1 MAALCVCAPSVN
13 AQSSKSMTSLS
24 DSQINKMKNVDIA
37 SLPEE
42 TVKTYADKI
51 KATGMNLDTFLDAA
65 RSKGASGKQISQLRR
80 RFARYFKDNAELSNS
95 TVSALEES
103 EDGEVMLSSRDITRA
118 PVNLA
123 DTLVFGYE
131 VFNREGLT
139 FDAKANLTVGDSY
152 VLGIG
157 DEVAV
162 DVYGATDQTY
172 EGTVGSDGTIVIS
185 MVGPIKIGGLTIEE
199 ARKAV
204 TTKLRRIHSDI
215 GSQSKV
221 SLRVTNTQ
229 PVTVSVMGEAHMPGT
244 YTVSSSSSL
253 FNVLYLSGGPSIAGS
268 YRDIQLIRGGRII
281 AHLDIYDYLLNGKDD
296 ANPSLSNGDIVM
308 IPTYAKRV
316 SVTGQFKRN
325 GIFEAK
331 EGETIADIIRYAG
344 GFTPEAMTD
353 HVGLY
358 RVGKYTTEYKDVTDP
373 GSEIVVNGD
382 KINCGAKNTA
392 RVDNAVTI
400 KGSVFAPGV
409 FEYTEGLTLKSL
421 IEKAGGLTENAFL
434 PRGVISRYKE
444 DFTLEAVNFNVLDV
458 ANGVTDITLKA
469 NDVITIA
476 AIDDMREKPNVEIT
490 GMVANPG
497 TFEYHENLTLGDL
510 IVLAGGL
517 QEYAALPSVEIIRRV
532 ETEDPNSDA
541 KKIETVTITKDLSL
555 ADAGNNFK
563 LEPFDMVNIHSTFA
577 ASVGGSIQVTGAVVS
592 PGTFGLTKNTM
603 RISEVLQR
611 CGGFMPSANIGGTR
625 IFRKFVI
632 SDVERDIRIRKSSQ
646 KNDTATYYL
655 RTKDDVYE
663 YVAFNPTKALE
674 NPGSEADILLRDG
687 DIVEVPEMT
696 QTVRVSGQVQNPS
709 NIIYQ
714 KRWRANDVIDAA
726 GGFAARALKRKTYVV
741 YANGE
746 SKQTHNILFFR
757 RYPKVAP
764 GAEVIVPVKPEST
777 MSLPTIITMSTSIVS
792 MAVVI
797 STLVK

>member
-1 MAALCVCAPSVN
+1 MAALSFCTPQAN
-13 AQSSKSMTSLS
+13 AQSLGDLKGLS
-24 DSQINKMKNVDIA
+24 ESQINKMKNVDIS

-42 TVKTYADKI
+42 TVKTYAEKI
-51 KATGMNLDTFLDAA
+51 KAAGMSLETFLTEA
-65 RSKGASGKQISQLRR
+65 RSRGASSKQITQLRR
-80 RFARYFKDNAELSNS
+80 RFARYFKGDTGLTNN
-95 TVSALEES
+95 TVSVSEES
-103 EDGEVMLSSRDITRA
+103 EDGEIMLSSRTITRA
-118 PVNLA
+118 PINLA

-131 VFNREGLT
+131 VFNRDGLT

-157 DEVAV
+157 DELAV

-172 EGTVGSDGTIVIS
+172 EATVGSDGTIVIP
-185 MVGPIKIGGLTIEE
+185 MVGPIKVGGLSIEE
-199 ARKAV
+199 ARKSV
-204 TTKLRRIHSDI
+204 ITKLKRIHSDI

-229 PVTVSVMGEAHMPGT
+229 PVTVSVIGEAHMPGT

-253 FNVLYLSGGPSIAGS
+253 FNVLYLSGGPSISGS

-281 AHLDIYDYLLNGKDD
+281 AHLDIYDYLLNGKSD
-296 ANPSLSNGDIVM
+296 ANPSLANGDIIM
-308 IPTYAKRV
+308 IPTYVKRI

-344 GFTPEAMTD
+344 GFKPEAMTD

-358 RVGKYTTEYKDVTDP
+358 RVGKFTTEYKDLADP
-373 GSEIVVNGD
+373 SSEIVVNGD

-458 ANGVTDITLKA
+458 TNGAADVALKA

-476 AIDDMREKPNVEIT
+476 SIDDMREKPIVEIT
-490 GMVANPG
+490 GKVANPG
-497 TFEYHENLTLGDL
+497 TFTYHENLTLGDL

-532 ETEDPNSDA
+532 ETDDPNSDA

-563 LEPFDMVNIHSTFA
+563 LEPFDMVNIHETFA
-577 ASVGGSIQVTGAVVS
+577 ANVGGSIQVTGAVVS

-603 RISEVLQR
+603 HVSEVLTR

-632 SDVERDIRIRKSSQ
+632 SDIERDIRIRECSQ

-655 RTKDDVYE
+655 KTKDDVYE
-663 YVAFNPTKALE
+663 YVAFNPAKALA

-709 NIIYQ
+709 NIVYQ
-714 KRWRANDVIDAA
+714 KKWRADDVIEAA
-726 GGFAARALKRKTYVV
+726 GGFAAKALKRKTYVV

-746 SKQTHNILFFR
+746 SKQTGHILFFR

-777 MSLPTIITMSTSIVS
+777 MSLPTIISMSTSIVS
-792 MAVVI
+792 MVVVI
-797 STLVK
+797 ATLVK